1 MDTKKRVKVLA
12 YGGLAAGGGAFLLRS
27 RTGRRLLAGRV
38 VGDGHAVGE
47 TTDRWHAVTVNRSPE
62 EVAPDGRLP
71 DPLAELGD
79 EIEVRIQPAPADR
92 GTEIHARSRE
102 SAPSG
107 PSGVAAR
114 IQGEHPSQK
123 VRKALREAKSILE
136 TGEVLMPDEP
146 STTRPTPGGK
156 LLGLAVGRS
165 REEGRL

>member
-27 RTGRRLLAGRV
+27 RTGRRLLAGLV

-79 EIEVRIQPAPADR
+79 EIEVRIQPAPGDR
-92 GTEIHARSRE
+92 GTEIHARPRGSV
-102 SAPSG
+102 PSG
-107 PSGVAAR
+107 SDLCRAL
-114 IQGEHPSQK
+114 
-123 VRKALREAKSILE
+123 RKALRETQWLLE
-136 TGEVLMPDEP
+136 TGEVLRPDPEP
-146 STTRPTPGGK
+146 TTKPSPGGR
-156 LLGLAVGRS
+156 LLGKVTSRS
-165 REEGRL
+165 WEEGRL